1 MPTVE
6 YTVDQV
12 DGVWTVALGE
22 KRFGPYSTMDKA
34 VAAAVA
40 AADKAEAQGYEAMV
54 TINAAPEPNAAEPDA
69 A

>member
-12 DGVWTVALGE
+12 DGVWTVSLGE
-22 KRFGPYSTMDKA
+22 KRFGPYSAMDKA

-40 AADKAEAQGYEAMV
+40 AADKAEVQGYEAIV
-54 TINAAPEPNAAEPDA
+54 TINSPPEAGTGAQDA